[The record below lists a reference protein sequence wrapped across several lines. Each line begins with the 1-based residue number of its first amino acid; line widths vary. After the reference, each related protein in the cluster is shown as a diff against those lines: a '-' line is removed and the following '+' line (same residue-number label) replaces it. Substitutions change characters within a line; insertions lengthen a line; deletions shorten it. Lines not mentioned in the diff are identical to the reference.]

1 MSWYSSGSSDFWN
14 REHRSAAG
22 PVAGTKCVSRRTN
35 ASIWSA
41 RWPQRLTC
49 SPFRASC
56 IAKAVPQEPAPNTAM
71 VGLAAISHPMVL
83 VFNQCYPG
91 EGHLVLRPIKN
102 VWGILVFNGFGILS
116 FNILSFDILNFSI
129 LLFIR
134 VLLHVLLIQSVKVHR
149 CE

>member
-1 MSWYSSGSSDFWN
+1 MQ
-14 REHRSAAG
+14 EQLPRSNNLLE
-22 PVAGTKCVSRRTN
+22 PIFN
-35 ASIWSA
+35 AVMC
-41 RWPQRLTC
+41 RMRVFQ
-49 SPFRASC
+49 
-56 IAKAVPQEPAPNTAM
+56 QPA
-71 VGLAAISHPMVL
+71 MVL

-102 VWGILVFNGFGILS
+102 VRGILVFNGFGILS

-149 CE
+149 CQ